1 MAPKYPRGAPS
12 KGAGQPA
19 PGPLP
24 RIPTPP
30 PPGKG
35 APLDGG
41 QSGGRK

>member
-1 MAPKYPRGAPS
+1 MAKKYPKAAPVRGEPT
-12 KGAGQPA
+12 KQP
-19 PGPLP
+19 PLKP
-24 RIPTPP
+24 MPTPP